1 MKLFYRKYGEN
12 KPVLIIIHGLYG
24 ASDNWVT
31 HGKILS
37 EYFEVYILD
46 QRNHGNSP
54 HSTEHNYNAMS
65 ADILEFMKS
74 QNIKKAILLGHSMG
88 GKTVMTFAGKYP
100 EMVSALIVVD
110 ISPAKY
116 SINSFSDSKVEKH
129 KKIIEALNDKTILQ
143 AKSRTEADNICAK
156 YIDEPQTRAFILKN
170 LKRTSNGFKWK
181 LNVEIITQNIENIL
195 SDIVLE
201 KDISG
206 FPTLFIKAENS
217 DYITE
222 KDIKII
228 NNIFP
233 TAEIE
238 TIQNAGHWVHAE
250 QPKQFLKTIVSF
262 VLD

>member
-12 KPVLIIIHGLYG
+12 KPVLIIVHGLYG

-31 HGKILS
+31 HGKKLS

-54 HSTEHNYNAMS
+54 HSIEHNYNVMS
-65 ADILEFMKS
+65 ADIFEFMDS
-74 QNIKKAILLGHSMG
+74 QKIEKAILLGHSMG

-116 SINSFSDSKVEKH
+116 LINSFSNSKTEKH
-129 KKIIEALNDKTILQ
+129 KKIIEVLNDKEILQ
-143 AKSRTEADNICAK
+143 ANTRAEANKICAK
-156 YIDEPQTRAFILKN
+156 YIDEPQIRAFILKN
-170 LKRTSNGFKWK
+170 LKRTNSGFKWK
-181 LNVEIITQNIENIL
+181 LNVDVITKNIDNIL

-222 KDIKII
+222 KDINII

-233 TAEIE
+233 TAEIAS
-238 TIQNAGHWVHAE
+238 IKNAGHWVHAE
-250 QPKQFLKTIVSF
+250 QPKLFLETIVNF